1 MTKEN
6 KTLTIFGAKGG
17 IGKTLLA
24 LNLAG
29 VSSNLGY
36 KTLLIDF
43 DMYEGCLG
51 MILNEEINK
60 SVYHLID
67 DLTNNR
73 FKKIKDYIYKYN
85 DLIDVL
91 PSPKDPRL
99 GGKIDSNYINIIL
112 ERVRMH
118 YDVIIID
125 TSSDMSNVNIV
136 TLDTT
141 DEILFVIDNDIFTLK
156 NTRNILNIFSDCNIT
171 NYKVLLNSSINFKN
185 PYFSTEDMKKI
196 INSNIDYVLT
206 KSMFL
211 KDISSYLYKCK
222 IPSLIDGFNK
232 KYRNDYNTMEKIIK
246 ELKGV

>member
-1 MTKEN
+1 
-6 KTLTIFGAKGG
+6 
-17 IGKTLLA
+17 
-24 LNLAG
+24 
-29 VSSNLGY
+29 
-36 KTLLIDF
+36 
-43 DMYEGCLG
+43 
-51 MILNEEINK
+51 
-60 SVYHLID
+60 
-67 DLTNNR
+67 
-73 FKKIKDYIYKYN
+73 
-85 DLIDVL
+85 
-91 PSPKDPRL
+91 
-99 GGKIDSNYINIIL
+99 
-112 ERVRMH
+112 MH